1 MSDKISDKIYRMY
14 GINTAVELL
23 RPGAKWEW
31 TGGVGFSRWEDPR
44 PVPTKEE
51 VEETMEKIKAFE
63 DSINT
68 IWTEE
73 QIKEIRGF
81 EQQVQTAQLQDAT
94 T

>member
-1 MSDKISDKIYRMY
+1 MSEKIYRMY

-31 TGGVGFSRWEDPR
+31 TGGVGFSRWDDSR
-44 PVPTKEE
+44 PCPTKEE

-68 IWTEE
+68 IWTTE
-73 QIKEIRGF
+73 QVDEHNKF
-81 EQQVQTAQLQDAT
+81 AQQYEQAT
-94 T
+94 GERI

>member
-1 MSDKISDKIYRMY
+1 MIMSDKIYRMY
-14 GINTAVELL
+14 GINAAVELL

-31 TGGVGFSRWEDPR
+31 TGGMGFSRWEDPR

-73 QIKEIRGF
+73 QIKEIRGY
-81 EQQVQTAQLQDAT
+81 EKQIQDAT
-94 T
+94 A